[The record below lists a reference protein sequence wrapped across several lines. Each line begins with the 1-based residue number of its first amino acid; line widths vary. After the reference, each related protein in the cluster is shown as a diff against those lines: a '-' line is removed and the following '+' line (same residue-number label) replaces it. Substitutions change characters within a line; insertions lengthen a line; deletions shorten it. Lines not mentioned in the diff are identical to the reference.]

1 MYLRSHLS
9 LSLELLAIVVIV
21 SLVLGQFLGQPV
33 LLSYATS
40 GSMEPTIGADDGYVV
55 VPVEIAGPVEEGD
68 VIVFRAKELHGG
80 GLTVHRVVDETE
92 RGYITKGDANPFTD
106 QDGDEPPVKD
116 AQVVGVALIA
126 GDSVVTIPELG
137 TAITGARTVL
147 STVQRQLA
155 VLFGT
160 KGLLGVQG
168 LAYLLF
174 GASVL
179 LYAADLLLTDER
191 TRRERERARE
201 KGTDPRLWV
210 GAFALLLVI
219 AATATM
225 VVPAGS
231 HEYGIVSAEFDSS
244 RPDVI
249 PTGETGTTT
258 YRVPNG
264 GVLPVYVRLESASD
278 RLAVQPGE
286 LRVEGRS
293 TANATVAITAP
304 PEIGYYRSYL
314 IEHRYLAI
322 LPRPMLRG
330 LYGVHPWAP
339 ILVIDV
345 LLGGSFYLLGAALVG
360 TGRIRRRERGREL
373 GFDAR
378 LRRAVRRL
386 YQP

>member
-1 MYLRSHLS
+1 MALRSRLS
-9 LSLELLAIVVIV
+9 LAIEILAILAVLT
-21 SLVLGQFLGQPV
+21 LVGGQLLGQPI
-33 LLSYATS
+33 LLSYTTS
-40 GSMEPTIGADDGYVV
+40 GSMAPTIDTGDGYVV
-55 VPVEIAGPVEEGD
+55 VPAQLAGPVQAGE
-68 VIVFRAKELHGG
+68 VVVFRAKTLQGG
-80 GLTVHRVVDETE
+80 GLTVHRIVDETD
-92 RGYITKGDANPFTD
+92 RGYITKGDANPSTD
-106 QDGDEPPVKD
+106 QSDEEPPVKE
-116 AQVVGVALIA
+116 AQIVGIA
-126 GDSVVTIPELG
+126 VQIGGAVFTIPELG
-137 TAITGARTVL
+137 TAVTGSQAAI
-147 STVQRQLA
+147 STVQRELA
-155 VLFGT
+155 VLLGT
-160 KGLLGVQG
+160 RDLLGVQG
-168 LAYLLF
+168 FAYLLF
-174 GASVL
+174 AASLL